1 MFMFGLFGHFI
12 LLLAILP
19 QTVTLKVNTKSP
31 HHAVLLVVVAE
42 NRETS
47 SLSEFGCFFQR
58 VVVYAF
64 WDDDCRRVGGTNRV
78 ISVHGAQSPL
88 LILKKSEREGDKG
101 KCEL

>member
-1 MFMFGLFGHFI
+1 MFGLFGHFI

-47 SLSEFGCFFQR
+47 SLSEFGCFFQC
-58 VVVYAF
+58 VIVYAF